1 MLLPGAH
8 LAGNERWQWASTQ
21 VIYWQHHGPH
31 FLEHL
36 DQGGCGEPVKD
47 SDGTSRVASL
57 SKGGAVLLGT
67 TYALNRQVI
76 AAGHVSLIGSCLG
89 SDGDGCE
96 RAWWK
101 PLELST
107 CVTGVVG
114 GAVSTAKLRTVRVL
128 AGGR

>member
-1 MLLPGAH
+1 M
-8 LAGNERWQWASTQ
+8 
-21 VIYWQHHGPH
+21 
-31 FLEHL
+31 
-36 DQGGCGEPVKD
+36 
-47 SDGTSRVASL
+47 
-57 SKGGAVLLGT
+57 
-67 TYALNRQVI
+67 
-76 AAGHVSLIGSCLG
+76 SLIGSCLG

-114 GAVSTAKLRTVRVL
+114 GAASTAKLLGPRTVRVL